1 MTAIAPH
8 PFGIAEEQPRFAAS
22 PARLASAELDRPNGV
37 IPGAVASPWRSP
49 LFYLAFVAAA
59 LLFVAVGVILMW
71 RIMMRPRR
79 S

>member
-22 PARLASAELDRPNGV
+22 PTRLASAELDRPNGV
-37 IPGAVASPWRSP
+37 IPGAVASPWRAP
-49 LFYLAFVAAA
+49 LFYLSFLAAV
-59 LLFVAVGVILMW
+59 LLLVAVGVILMW
-71 RIMMRPRR
+71 RITIRLHR